1 MCQLLPRYPDFTA
14 VVIGEVTS
22 QYRGFAQRLRN
33 QAAAAGLAERI
44 LFLDYLP
51 IGEVPRWYQRILI
64 YAFTSRNEGF
74 GLTLLEAMAAG
85 TALVATRAGAADVVI
100 RDGHTG
106 VLVPPGDVEAMIA
119 ALEPLMRDPVRA
131 AAMGQRARAQAIAE
145 FSVAA
150 EAEAIAKVYR
160 TLWQRPAN
168 Q

>member
-1 MCQLLPRYPDFTA
+1 
-14 VVIGEVTS
+14 
-22 QYRGFAQRLRN
+22 
-33 QAAAAGLAERI
+33 
-44 LFLDYLP
+44 
-51 IGEVPRWYQRILI
+51 
-64 YAFTSRNEGF
+64 
-74 GLTLLEAMAAG
+74 MAAG

-150 EAEAIAKVYR
+150 ETEAIAKVYR